1 MQQTTIGISFFGVIF
16 VGLVVISIGLG
27 ALKLLSLLVNAMMGR
42 RKPQPPTKVG
52 AWSGIVTA
60 LVVTATMFV
69 GLGVVAMLF
78 YARTES
84 RPHTF
89 TMTHREQP
97 GQIHAHAGGVFSS
110 ADIRVELGE
119 QPTQLN
125 ARAASTLSNA
135 AVTVGHPE
143 QPGQL
148 EPIDVTRAQ
157 ELANA
162 VEEEQT
168 HPGAEVLP
176 EVPEVPELA
185 EDAGVEAV
193 MADSLV
199 TTTDTKVDPAAE
211 QAAFIEASKAELQ
224 QLVSKIGQY
233 VSSNLERVG
242 DKEGTTIFGQAAK
255 SDNGDVVVIQ
265 PSDEMVRQILGAA
278 GQDLLKSFNS
288 KLPGRIR
295 QTYALIPLTPPVGS
309 TVPVNP
315 LLAAGGLETIA
326 NSIVAF
332 VESAES
338 AAALA
343 GTDVPTAV
351 LPAEAGSELTVQP
364 EIPVRPKWMD
374 EKDARRVVVKT
385 KPILEGDDA
394 DALLTVAINE
404 ALAKHVETVTA
415 TLNTALHE
423 QAKFVCLELPQAT
436 AAECIVDTYDSDETM
451 ETEKTGPTSFQ
462 VRYALLQFPEA
473 VDQIAVRQIRQSI
486 QQDRIL
492 GLGVVVGF
500 AWLSVCSAGFG
511 IRQWRKGTRLRRIT
525 AAPVFAVITLPT
537 LLVAVG
543 MVVALSTGDVP
554 HRPWNSQ
561 PVTIDLQ
568 NM

>member
-1 MQQTTIGISFFGVIF
+1 MQQTTIGISWFGVIF
-16 VGLVVISIGLG
+16 VGLIAIAIGLG
-27 ALKLLSLLVNAMMGR
+27 ALKVISLLVKALLGR

-69 GLGVVAMLF
+69 GLGAVAMLF
-78 YARTES
+78 YVRTPSTRHAVTMNFQEKAELLGRVDLTRAREL
-84 RPHTF
+84 
-89 TMTHREQP
+89 
-97 GQIHAHAGGVFSS
+97 AS
-110 ADIRVELGE
+110 AVELE
-119 QPTQLN
+119 QSP
-125 ARAASTLSNA
+125 RA
-135 AVTVGHPE
+135 E
-143 QPGQL
+143 
-148 EPIDVTRAQ
+148 
-157 ELANA
+157 
-162 VEEEQT
+162 
-168 HPGAEVLP
+168 EVL
-176 EVPEVPELA
+176 A
-185 EDAGVEAV
+185 AIADDAAIEAV
-193 MADSLV
+193 AGSLA

-473 VDQIAVRQIRQSI
+473 VEQIAVRQIRQSI

-543 MVVALSTGDVP
+543 MVVALSTGEVP